1 MSITPDEVK
10 KLEEELEELRV
21 LYEKYFLGV
30 ERQPPDKKHE
40 EVAKKIRTLAET
52 FTPNTALR
60 FRLQNL
66 KAKLISYEY
75 YWKRVLR
82 EIEEGTY
89 YRHLYRLKR
98 LGLSTAPPAEQKR
111 EVASDPYDR
120 IIEDYRRALTS
131 AGKTP
136 PPPEKLR
143 ALLKQ
148 QEEDLRR
155 RHQGKRIEFKVE
167 IEGGTPKI
175 KAILKREGSS

>member
-1 MSITPDEVK
+1 MAITPREIEA
-10 KLEEELEELRV
+10 LENELEELRV
-21 LYEKYFLGV
+21 AYEKYFLGV
-30 ERQPPDKKHE
+30 ERKIPDKKHE
-40 EVAKKIRTLAET
+40 EVARKIRTMAET

-89 YRHLYRLKR
+89 HRHLYRMRR
-98 LGLSTAPPAEQKR
+98 LGIEPPPAAKKEP
-111 EVASDPYDR
+111 SPSPDPLEGV
-120 IIEDYRRALTS
+120 IEAYARALKEL
-131 AGKTP
+131 GKTP

-143 ALLKQ
+143 TLLKQ
-148 QEEDLRR
+148 QEEELKR

-167 IEGGTPKI
+167 VEGGAPRI
-175 KAILKREGSS
+175 KAVLKREGS